1 MFGPGG
7 EAVMSS
13 GRLEVSGQTVQ
24 TSEDKV

>member
-13 GRLEVSGQTVQ
+13 GHLEVSGQTVQ